1 MDLASRANID
11 QNVPTTV
18 ARMVISMETFN
29 IRDLRNRTGDL
40 VRLAESGQ
48 LSLVTKHGHP
58 VFIAVPFDE
67 ILLRSGVKTALAVG
81 LFVENKLGLAGA
93 AKVAGVSPSEMLDIL
108 AERKIPVVDYS
119 KDELLEDLKTIDD

>member
-1 MDLASRANID
+1 
-11 QNVPTTV
+11 
-18 ARMVISMETFN
+18 MVSMETFN

-48 LSLVTKHGHP
+48 LSLVTKHGRP
-58 VFIAVPFDE
+58 VFVAVPFDE
-67 ILLRSGVKTALAVG
+67 ALLRSGVKIALAVG
-81 LFVENKLGLAGA
+81 LLVENKLGLSGA

-119 KDELLEDLKTIDD
+119 KDELLDELKGIDN